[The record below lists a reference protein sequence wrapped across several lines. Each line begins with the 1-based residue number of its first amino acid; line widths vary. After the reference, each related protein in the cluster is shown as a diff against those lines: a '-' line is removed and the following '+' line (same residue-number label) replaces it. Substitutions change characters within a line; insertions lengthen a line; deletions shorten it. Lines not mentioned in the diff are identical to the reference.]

1 MLTLSNISPK
11 QGENYFTRENYY
23 SKEAN
28 QQNSSWFGKGAESLG
43 LSGEVEAETFK
54 NLLYG
59 VSPEG
64 KKLSGKPIEPK
75 KHRAGVDLT
84 FSAPKSVSLA
94 ALMGGA
100 SQLEQAH
107 RTAVERTLEAIQNR
121 YAQTRTRTPSGRQVV
136 DTGNLLVAQFHHDT
150 SREKDPQLH
159 THCIVANATRLDDG
173 KWQSVHNDAFYNNQK
188 LLGAIYSNELV
199 QEIRK
204 LGYQVEAKGDEFEIV
219 GYTPQQLAHFSKRRS
234 QILELVG
241 NDATPAQK
249 AWANLKTRAPK
260 GSEISRD
267 QLLGWW
273 KAQEEALS
281 LNIKHPVPMFDVP
294 KTSADA
300 STQKATIA
308 VKDAIAHCSER
319 TVAFK
324 REALEKFVLSEIK
337 DFSYAELEKA
347 ITSDSELLKTTDGR
361 YTTQEALQRELGT
374 IQLMQ
379 QGKAKVTP
387 ITHPE
392 QVEAVLAAVRLTP
405 GQAAAVTLAATTT
418 DQFVAWQG
426 VAGAGKTYA
435 LNQFKAIASSSGCA
449 LKGFAPSAEAAK
461 VLGDETGIETTTV
474 ASLLISKTPQT
485 PSTAPAIW
493 IVDEAGLLSA
503 KDAYALL
510 LKATEEKARL
520 LLVGDTRQLSAVEA
534 GNPFK
539 SLQKAGMTT
548 AYLNQSLR
556 QRTRDLQEAVD
567 LIARDRVERG
577 FQILEQNRRIT
588 EIANVEK
595 RRQQLVSDYMSLG
608 LNERSKTLILAGTN
622 AERCS
627 LTQAIRDELKAEGR
641 LGESAIATVLKA
653 KDLTHIQTCYTHYY
667 QVGDVVVP
675 TRQYSSQG
683 LDRFVP
689 YRITAVDKDK
699 LTLLSAGGEELTV
712 DPLKFRKNI
721 YTPLRLEIAVG
732 DRLKWTQ
739 NNQLLHRR
747 NGQEF
752 EVTAIFGDAAQIQ
765 YKGSKTELLNLKD
778 IHHID
783 YALVST
789 VYSSQGKTA
798 ERVLIAADQTLGQE
812 DFYVATSRVKVDL
825 MLYTESKAELLKRV
839 QKSKAKE
846 NPLKL
851 IGIANQNE
859 KNEAMEN
866 QTDENKEKNTDIEAN
881 TAFTALIALNS
892 RVLVNENAQSDWA
905 GYTGTVDA
913 EWDKQPGSY
922 WVKLDYVAEIGDTTR
937 HLFKSSELSQLPQ
950 EMRSAGKECCDAE
963 QEIKRQQQPTTES
976 LITYG
981 RTYSKHPKSA
991 ADSANPSRGDR
1002 ERPVSIH
1009 RETRSDR
1016 EPIGAPISRDKQLG
1030 KQDGRNS
1037 ASDRT
1042 HIGRNQSINERIAR
1056 TNSESSSRLSAN
1068 VGYVQ
1073 SVSNRI
1079 REIRERFQS
1088 VADSVRSTPLTEI
1101 APQLGLTLD
1110 KHDKHKW
1117 RGEGQIISITNDKLF
1132 FDHAEQKGGAG
1143 AIDFV
1148 MHVNRSNYREAV
1160 AWLSEQSVSSLENPR
1175 PHIATTAPEQPR
1187 KPFVAPIQKEERWQ
1201 QVRSYL
1207 TLKRGL
1213 PAKYVDALYQSGII
1227 YAAEHVDKRDRIR
1240 ANAIFLRQS
1249 LATDFNRSQVTG
1261 ASVRGVEGDF
1271 KGLAT
1276 GTRRSEGWFYF
1287 YEGQGEKVNRV
1298 VLTEAPIDTLS
1309 FAALDADR
1317 GDGRTLYLSTD
1328 GFGAIPKVQLKQ
1340 LLSCGGQV
1348 IVAVDADEAGES
1360 FAQKIISDLPGATR
1374 LKPDAAYKDW
1384 NEQLVAKTKTL
1395 IDNTASSSTNTQPQA
1410 ENLDHLRWWY
1420 RSAQVLGKPDSYLN
1434 TIGLVVDGIK
1444 QGKQLADATQELMRV
1459 DVAKA
1464 CDRWLLAAQSLDKS
1478 LQYQERIN
1486 ELKKDYQAGKTMS
1499 CKPLNYMKRDIQLF
1513 QQHRHRQGKQQ
1524 Q

>member
-1 MLTLSNISPK
+1 MLSLSNISPQ

-28 QQNSSWFGKGAESLG
+28 QQNSCWFGKGASYLG
-43 LSGEVEAETFK
+43 LSGEVEAEIFK

-107 RTAVERTLEAIQNR
+107 RTAVERTLEVIQNR
-121 YAQTRTRTPSGRQVV
+121 YAQTRTRTPSGRKVV
-136 DTGNLLVAQFHHDT
+136 DTGNLIIAQFHHDT

-159 THCIVANATRLDDG
+159 THCIVANATMLDDG

-204 LGYQVEAKGDEFEIV
+204 LGYQVEPKGDEFEIV
-219 GYTPQQLAHFSKRRS
+219 GYTSQQLAHFSKRRE

-241 NDATPAQK
+241 NYATPAQK

-260 GSEISRD
+260 GSEIPRD
-267 QLLGWW
+267 ELLGWW
-273 KAQEEALS
+273 KAQDEALS
-281 LNIKHPVPMFDVP
+281 LNIRHPIPMPDAI
-294 KTSADA
+294 KTSADG
-300 STQKATIA
+300 STQKATA
-308 VKDAIAHCSER
+308 SVKDAIAHCSER

-324 REALEKFVLSEIK
+324 REALEKFILSEIA
-337 DFSYAELEKA
+337 DFSYAELDKA
-347 ITSDSELLKTTDGR
+347 ITSNSELLKTTDGR
-361 YTTQEALQRELGT
+361 YTTHRALQRELGT
-374 IQLMQ
+374 IKLMQ
-379 QGKAKVTP
+379 QGKAKVAA

-392 QVEAVLAAVRLTP
+392 RVEAILAAARLTP

-435 LNQFKAIASSSGCA
+435 LNQFKAIASSGYA

-474 ASLLISKTPQT
+474 ASLLVPKTKTPQT
-485 PSTAPAIW
+485 PSPPPAIW

-503 KDAYALL
+503 EDAHALL
-510 LKATEEKARL
+510 LKATEERARL
-520 LLVGDTRQLSAVEA
+520 LIVGDTRQLSAVEA

-567 LIARDRVERG
+567 LIAQRCVERG
-577 FQILEQNRRIT
+577 FQVLEENQRIA
-588 EIANVEK
+588 EITDGEK
-595 RRQQLVSDYMSLG
+595 RRHQLVSDYMALNV
-608 LNERSKTLILAGTN
+608 NERLKTLILAGTN
-622 AERCS
+622 AERRS
-627 LTQAIRDELKAEGR
+627 LTQAIRYELKAEGR
-641 LGESAIATVLKA
+641 LGESAIATILKA
-653 KDLTHIQTCYTHYY
+653 KDLTHVQTCYTHYY

-675 TRQYSSQG
+675 TRQSSSQG

-689 YRITAVDKDK
+689 YTVTAVDKDK
-699 LTLLSAGGEELTV
+699 LTLLSAGGEQLTV

-721 YTPLRLEIAVG
+721 YTPLQIEIAVG

-752 EVTAIFGDAAQIQ
+752 EVTAIFGDTAQIQ
-765 YKGSKTELLNLKD
+765 YKGGKTEFLNLKD
-778 IHHID
+778 THHID

-825 MLYTESKAELLKRV
+825 MLYTENNAELLKRV

-846 NPLKL
+846 NPLEL
-851 IGIANQNE
+851 IALTIENL
-859 KNEAMEN
+859 KNEAMESKN
-866 QTDENKEKNTDIEAN
+866 NENEENKDIETTHTLPAS
-881 TAFTALIALNS
+881 FALKS
-892 RVLVNENAQSDWA
+892 RVLVNENAQSGWA
-905 GYTGTVDA
+905 GYTGTVDT

-922 WVKLDYVAEIGDTTR
+922 WVKLDYLAEIGDTTR
-937 HLFKSSELSQLPQ
+937 HLFKSSELSQLPE
-950 EMRSAGKECCDAE
+950 EMRNAGKERCDAE
-963 QEIKRQQQPTTES
+963 QEIKRQQQPTMES

-981 RTYSKHPKSA
+981 RTHSKQPKSV
-991 ADSANPSRGDR
+991 DSANPSRRDR
-1002 ERPVSIH
+1002 ESLVSID
-1009 RETRSDR
+1009 RETGSHRKPTR
-1016 EPIGAPISRDKQLG
+1016 APISRDERAG
-1030 KQDGRNS
+1030 KQDGCTGTS
-1037 ASDRT
+1037 AST
-1042 HIGRNQSINERIAR
+1042 NVGRSQSINERIAR
-1056 TNSESSSRLSAN
+1056 TNNESSSRLRAN

-1073 SVSNRI
+1073 SVSDRI
-1079 REIRERFQS
+1079 REIRERFQA
-1088 VADSVRSTPLTEI
+1088 VADSVRGTPLTEI

-1148 MHVNRSNYREAV
+1148 MYVNRSSYREAV
-1160 AWLSEQSVSSLENPR
+1160 AWLSHQPVSSLENQR
-1175 PHIATTAPEQPR
+1175 QHIATAAPEQQR

-1201 QVRSYL
+1201 QAYSYL

-1213 PAKYVDALYQSGII
+1213 PSKYVDALHQSGII
-1227 YAAEHVDKRDRIR
+1227 YATEHVDKRDRIR
-1240 ANAIFLRQS
+1240 ANAVFLRQG
-1249 LATDFNRSQVTG
+1249 LAADFSRSQVTG
-1261 ASVRGVEGDF
+1261 ASIRGVEGDF

-1276 GTRRSEGWFYF
+1276 GTRRGEGWFYF
-1287 YEGQGEKVNRV
+1287 SLGQGEKVNRV

-1309 FAALDADR
+1309 FAALDAER

-1328 GFGAIPKVQLKQ
+1328 GFGAIPEVQLKQ

-1395 IDNTASSSTNTQPQA
+1395 IDTTASSAANTPPQA
-1410 ENLDHLRWWY
+1410 EKLDHLRWWY
-1420 RSAQVLGKPDSYLN
+1420 RSAQILGKPDSYLS
-1434 TIGLVVDGIK
+1434 TIGRVVDGIK
-1444 QGKQLADATQELMRV
+1444 EGKQLADATQELMRV

-1464 CDRWLLAAQSLDKS
+1464 CDRWLMAAQSLGKPP
-1478 LQYQERIN
+1478 QYQERIK
-1486 ELKKDYQAGKTMS
+1486 ELKKDYQAGKAMS
-1499 CKPLNYMKRDIQLF
+1499 GEPLEYMKHDIQLF
-1513 QQHRHRQGKQQ
+1513 QQHRQEKQQ